1 MIDKT
6 HVLQLVLSHFTVVRV
21 VNGVY
26 YCICPGH
33 SDNKPSLHISMGDI
47 KIILDCKAKCNY
59 KKILDKIGM
68 KPEELYYDYYDKNR
82 KQGNRMSPKQYGYEK
97 IVSTNIHILEWTMDS
112 RRISNTR
119 CQVNAIHKDI
129 TIMANGLVR

>member
-1 MIDKT
+1 
-6 HVLQLVLSHFTVVRV
+6 
-21 VNGVY
+21 
-26 YCICPGH
+26 
-33 SDNKPSLHISMGDI
+33 
-47 KIILDCKAKCNY
+47 
-59 KKILDKIGM
+59 M

-129 TIMANGLVR
+129 TIMANGVSTLKDVDTHLSIFL

>member
-68 KPEELYYDYYDKNR
+68 KPEELI
-82 KQGNRMSPKQYGYEK
+82 M
-97 IVSTNIHILEWTMDS
+97 T
-112 RRISNTR
+112 
-119 CQVNAIHKDI
+119 I
-129 TIMANGLVR
+129 TIRTGNKAIE

>member
-47 KIILDCKAKCNY
+47 KIIQ
-59 KKILDKIGM
+59 IV
-68 KPEELYYDYYDKNR
+68 
-82 KQGNRMSPKQYGYEK
+82 KQNVIIKRFWTK
-97 IVSTNIHILEWTMDS
+97 LE
-112 RRISNTR
+112 
-119 CQVNAIHKDI
+119 
-129 TIMANGLVR
+129 